1 MCVHAYVHMWI
12 LYVLNSVYNK
22 LLIVHP
28 AVTRVLI
35 GVCQPPVGEEGPAE
49 EEGQEEEEAAAN
61 NPNKD
66 TAGSLIQIRERRGKR
81 ARKE

>member
-1 MCVHAYVHMWI
+1 MMRD
-12 LYVLNSVYNK
+12 K
-22 LLIVHP
+22 L
-28 AVTRVLI
+28 RRRDRKRRR
-35 GVCQPPVGEEGPAE
+35 EEGPDEEGQAE

-66 TAGSLIQIRERRGKR
+66 TAGALIQIRERRGER

>member
-1 MCVHAYVHMWI
+1 MMRD
-12 LYVLNSVYNK
+12 K
-22 LLIVHP
+22 L
-28 AVTRVLI
+28 RRRDRKRRR
-35 GVCQPPVGEEGPAE
+35 EEGPDEEGQAE

>member
-1 MCVHAYVHMWI
+1 MWI

-49 EEGQEEEEAAAN
+49 EEGQEEATEK
-61 NPNKD
+61 PD
-66 TAGSLIQIRERRGKR
+66 GRRGVN
-81 ARKE
+81 AADEWLQRKLFLLYFFPV